1 MPAGTTRPAARL
13 AATVLLVVV
22 VVGGCAGQADEPTA
36 ASQPSTTTTT
46 STVAPTT
53 TTVPPLTAKELAWL
67 KAIPKVHKRIDRTLE
82 MTSNLTIS
90 AMRML
95 ANMLRSCG
103 RELVR
108 GGSPS
113 DRLQPAYVLVKRGCE
128 EYDKG
133 AVCFTTA
140 ARIGIPFAGSA
151 EVRKQTKAIQCG
163 FDARAKGGV
172 PLLDAQDKGAE
183 INAEAG

>member
-1 MPAGTTRPAARL
+1 MPASTTRPAARL
-13 AATVLLVVV
+13 AAAVLLVV

-36 ASQPSTTTTT
+36 ASQPSTTTS

-53 TTVPPLTAKELAWL
+53 TTVPPMTAKELAWL

-95 ANMLRSCG
+95 ANTLRSCG

-113 DRLQPAYVLVKRGCE
+113 DRL
-128 EYDKG
+128 
-133 AVCFTTA
+133 
-140 ARIGIPFAGSA
+140 
-151 EVRKQTKAIQCG
+151 
-163 FDARAKGGV
+163 
-172 PLLDAQDKGAE
+172 
-183 INAEAG
+183 

>member
-1 MPAGTTRPAARL
+1 MPASASRSAARL
-13 AATVLLVVV
+13 AAAVLLVVV
-22 VVGGCAGQADEPTA
+22 VGGCGQADESTA
-36 ASQPSTTTTT
+36 ASQASTTS

-53 TTVPPLTAKELAWL
+53 TTVPPMTAEELAWL
-67 KAIPKVHKRIDRTLE
+67 RAIPKVHKKIDRTLE
-82 MTSNLTIS
+82 TTSELTIS
-90 AMRML
+90 AMHML
-95 ANMLRSCG
+95 ATTLRSCG

-113 DRLQPAYVLVKRGCE
+113 DRLEPVYVLVKKGCR

-140 ARIGIPFAGSA
+140 ARIGIPFGGSA
-151 EVRKQTKAIQCG
+151 EDRKQTKAIQCG
-163 FDARAKGGV
+163 FDARATGGV

-183 INAEAG
+183 IKAEVG